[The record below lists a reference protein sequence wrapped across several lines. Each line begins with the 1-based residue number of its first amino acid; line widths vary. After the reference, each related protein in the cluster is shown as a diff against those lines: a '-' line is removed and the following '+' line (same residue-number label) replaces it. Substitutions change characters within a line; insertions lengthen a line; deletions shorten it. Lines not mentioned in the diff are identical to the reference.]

1 MGQRLNIEIVTNE
14 KTLANSYFHW
24 SGYTGS
30 AIKLT
35 EKILEKYQEMI
46 EEPPVRVGDETIYR
60 VLSPTELAV
69 RLLEH
74 VGAGLNDREREN
86 IKNYPEFA
94 DLTIQDCVDRN
105 TGLLSVTPEGIKE
118 TEDWEEERVTINIE
132 EETVIF
138 TVFWIES
145 KEEFFE
151 FNDQE
156 AYDALQIN
164 DYNPDTEVSFEGFH
178 TITDLYNNTLSG
190 WGYRLP
196 NGDVVCWIE

>member
-1 MGQRLNIEIVTNE
+1 
-14 KTLANSYFHW
+14 
-24 SGYTGS
+24 
-30 AIKLT
+30 
-35 EKILEKYQEMI
+35 MI